1 MKAEATVNKA
11 DSSEMPRVS
20 PHRQAVGAPEQMDAC
35 PIMPTYGAPSVMFVK
50 GEGCRLW
57 DLHGKEYLDFL
68 SGLAVVSL
76 GHSHPAVAEA
86 VSAQARKLQHVS
98 NLFATEHNGEVARTL
113 DRLIT
118 GGHQIGGQN
127 WGGQR
132 SGGEH
137 RGGQLSREQ
146 NWGEQHSRE
155 RRSGGQYSGGQH
167 SGRGQVFFCNSGAE
181 ANEAALKLARRWA
194 GHGRYKVISAFRS
207 FHGRTLATLHAT
219 GQPEKHEIFQPLPE
233 GFRHVPY
240 GDIGEL
246 ERAVDEQTAAVF
258 LEPIMAEGGVIV
270 PPEGYLGEV
279 RSLCDERGL
288 LMMLD
293 EVQTGLGRT
302 GKWFAHQHENG
313 SGTSAD
319 SGTGKN
325 DSQAVNWRPDVV
337 TMAKALGNGMPIG
350 ACWAKAE
357 VAAAF
362 RPGEHA
368 TTFGGQPLA
377 TAAARAVLATM
388 EEMDAPAVAEH
399 MGAKLRSQ
407 LEAMEE
413 VAQVRGRGLL
423 LASELAPEA
432 LGGRPAAEIAS
443 QCLEAGLVVNA
454 ITPTAIRWAPPFVI
468 TEDDIAE
475 AVGIF
480 SRVLA
485 G

>member
-1 MKAEATVNKA
+1 MNKTDSGEVSSPNQPVNQSA
-11 DSSEMPRVS
+11 S
-20 PHRQAVGAPEQMDAC
+20 PHSQAVGAPSDMSAC
-35 PIMPTYGAPSVMFVK
+35 PLMPTYGAPSVMFVK

-86 VSAQARKLQHVS
+86 VAEQARKLQHVS
-98 NLFATEHNGEVARTL
+98 NLFATEHNGELALTL
-113 DRLIT
+113 DRLLK
-118 GGHQIGGQN
+118 GGQH
-127 WGGQR
+127 
-132 SGGEH
+132 SGG
-137 RGGQLSREQ
+137 G
-146 NWGEQHSRE
+146 
-155 RRSGGQYSGGQH
+155 H

-194 GHGRYKVISAFRS
+194 GHGRFKVISAFRS

-240 GDIGEL
+240 GDINEL
-246 ERAVDEQTAAVF
+246 ERAVDETTAAVF

-313 SGTSAD
+313 IGSGAD
-319 SGTGKN
+319 SDAGKN
-325 DSQAVNWRPDVV
+325 DSQAVSGAAVAGATKPGWRPDVV

-357 VAAAF
+357 VSAAF
-362 RPGEHA
+362 CPGDHA

-377 TAAARAVLATM
+377 TAAARAVLAAM
-388 EEMDAPAVAEH
+388 EEMDAPAVAEQ
-399 MGAKLRSQ
+399 MGAKLRAQ

-423 LASELAPEA
+423 LASELTPEV
-432 LGGRPAAEIAS
+432 LGGRPAAEIAA

-454 ITPTAIRWAPPFVI
+454 LTPTAIRWAPPFVI

-475 AVGIF
+475 ALGIF
-480 SRVLA
+480 SRVIA